1 MKTIQFSIKP
11 ELFELFKNAQFGAV
25 LLSDIVVKDV
35 NHQELLQNLRRN
47 IYSRLANSNKNISE
61 TKEYRLW
68 GHVFSL
74 LGLNIKQQLPS
85 HLALYKRFKNNRE
98 LPKINTLVDIYNHIS
113 LLRQIPLG
121 GHNVE
126 GIDSISIDST
136 NGSEVYISKGKNE
149 LVEANRWAYMD
160 DHNRVLTKDLV
171 WRQSDVSLIGEE
183 TKSIFIPIDDITAS
197 FSNHQ
202 LANIVNEI
210 VDVLS
215 NFYNFKWSYGIINKY
230 NQKILLTTANTEI
243 VSKPNN
249 LLLPTPKINTSDSAI
264 SSFLDHKIDE
274 VYPSRESLIE
284 ALKSGRRLSFYIGA
298 DATAPRLHLGHLIP
312 VLKLKELQKMGHR
325 LVFLIGDFTAR
336 IGDPTDK
343 SAARVMLT
351 EEEVNRNAKNFLEQI
366 KKYID
371 FDSSSNPAEVVFNSA
386 WNDQLSMS
394 DVIDLSSNFTVQ
406 QMLERDMF
414 AKRIKENKPIYL
426 HEFLYPLLQGY
437 DSVYMGVDGEFGGR
451 DQTFNMLAGRT
462 LAKNIA
468 GIDKFVIT
476 THFLLSADGVNKMSK
491 SIGNCIFIDDSPQDK
506 YGKVMSIP
514 DELIMHYYQLATQF
528 DNERLILTKEELERG
543 QPMDIKKKLAFE
555 VVRLNDG
562 ESSAKEAQ
570 NYFEQTVQLGNRPND
585 AREVSK
591 SELRLI
597 TGKDTIQVKELLIL
611 TKLCSSN
618 SEAKRLCKSG
628 AVEVNEI
635 KATNPEQEYSLAEID
650 TIKAGKRNWIILV
663 N

>member
-136 NGSEVYISKGKNE
+136 NSSEVYISKGKNE

-160 DHNRVLTKDLV
+160 NHNRVLTKDLV

-243 VSKPNN
+243 ISKPNN
-249 LLLPTPKINTSDSAI
+249 LLLPTPEINTSNSAI

-274 VYPSRESLIE
+274 VYPSKESLIE

-312 VLKLKELQKMGHR
+312 VLKLKELQEMGHR

-371 FDSSSNPAEVVFNSA
+371 FDSSSNPAEVVFNST

-468 GIDKFVIT
+468 GIDKFVVT

-528 DNERLILTKEELERG
+528 DNERLILIEDELERG